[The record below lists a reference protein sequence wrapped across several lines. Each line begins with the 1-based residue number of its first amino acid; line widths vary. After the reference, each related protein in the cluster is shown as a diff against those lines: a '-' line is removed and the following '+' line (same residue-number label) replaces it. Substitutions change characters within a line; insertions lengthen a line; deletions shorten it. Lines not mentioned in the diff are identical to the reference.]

1 MPAEDGKEGAVND
14 KRKRCRE
21 FLIAPGGAVVDDVLR
36 GVGDDE
42 SVAAVVSVLKKRLYP
57 WDMTPVLLGNC
68 EIPGGHHPLP
78 TLKSQAERS
87 AIKDA
92 YFSLSDENQ
101 WILCNYAISA
111 GVPAEIETDVRDTF
125 IFQCCSNICHLYGSG
140 SGYKPLR
147 NIAENI
153 LAAYP
158 GLRPLHD
165 PEDLV
170 QIALE
175 RLHVN
180 FYKIHPTSYRG
191 YLIKTIRSRTRDIA
205 LVEGASPIETPPAE
219 SDETGAMPVSPKM
232 PPHSRV
238 IIREALDELRAAL
251 REYFGDLADVSYR
264 SRYQKV
270 VLLLI
275 YELGDDADVSQ
286 AALARLIGASP
297 QSITDWRGEYLAA
310 LPTIFKVLTDEVW

>member
-1 MPAEDGKEGAVND
+1 MND

-21 FLIAPGGAVVDDVLR
+21 FLIAPAADVVSDVLR
-36 GVGDDE
+36 RVGDDE
-42 SVAAVVSVLKKRLYP
+42 SVAAVVSVLKKSLYA
-57 WDMTPVLLGNC
+57 WDMTPLLLANC
-68 EIPGGHHPLP
+68 EIRGGHHPP
-78 TLKSQAERS
+78 TLRSQAERS

-101 WILCNYAISA
+101 WILCNYAISGA
-111 GVPAEIETDVRDTF
+111 VPDEMETDVRDTF
-125 IFQCCSNICHLYGSG
+125 IFQSCSNICRLYGLG

-147 NIAENI
+147 NIAQKI
-153 LAAYP
+153 LSAYP
-158 GLRPLHD
+158 HLRRILD

-180 FYKIHPTSYRG
+180 FYKIYPTSYRG
-191 YLIKTIRSRTRDIA
+191 YLIKTIRSRTRDIS
-205 LVEGASPIETPPAE
+205 LVEGPSPIDTTPAE
-219 SDETGAMPVSPKM
+219 SDETGAIPVSPKM

-251 REYFGDLADVSYR
+251 RGYFGDLETVRYR

-270 VLLLI
+270 ALLLI
-275 YELGDDADVSQ
+275 YELGDDADVSK
-286 AALARLIGASP
+286 AVLARLLGCSP
-297 QSITDWRGEYLAA
+297 QSITDWRAEYLAS
-310 LPTIFKVLTDEVW
+310 LPTIFQVLTDEVW